1 MVVHSKVSKSS
12 AMAPAAKRLKASSL
26 AACFSCIRPTKDEDH
41 ESPEEEM
48 PLATKKAH
56 PTVEKTKKA
65 EKVTAIDFSLCG
77 LSSFPEEET
86 AAHSST
92 VQSLILVGNKIS
104 SLPKGNLQQF
114 SKLKELDL
122 SDNCISQLPEEIS
135 TLSRLST
142 LRLSGNSLESLPEC
156 LSKLKHLRILDASS
170 NPLSSFPGCILGMH
184 SLQELLLS
192 DVGIE
197 NIPDSVGKMT
207 KLSVLD
213 LRENLL
219 SSLPESLSGLKKLK
233 VLILGQ
239 NDFSE
244 LPRVI
249 SKLLSLEELWVDNN
263 RLPEVPPHLGSLS
276 LLRQF
281 DASCNQIDTVS
292 GELGKCRF
300 LEYLSL
306 STNDIVRLPEEIAT
320 LEKLVTLKIED
331 NQIEALPANAGELSN
346 LEELDAGENYLSELP
361 PLFAGQWRSL
371 QVLLLNDNDLELLP
385 EGIGECSALRM
396 IDVRSNRLTRL
407 PDSLDKLKD
416 LRVVNATGNLIEE
429 ISEMVDNL
437 KTLQAMW
444 VSDAQRTSVPK
455 WSESAT
461 RKKYKEGARK
471 VTFSEAEEG
480 KTEEEVSSDC
490 SGSPNKRTPTP
501 FQKELRALEKK
512 AKGARTQQQLQP
524 PPPQRRKDSRARRSS
539 SSESRQM
546 ELEAMAAAA
555 AASKVEEMPRV
566 EENAKEGACEERVL
580 PDSAVQAKVPELIQT
595 DADVIFSEPEE
606 PSAAKVESAA
616 EAPAVNSAPPI
627 KATPAAVTA
636 TAAETAAAM
645 AAATP
650 AATAAAAVKKA
661 ERGNGE
667 NEKDFAQ
674 AAISTGEYQDD
685 DEELKQFEEL
695 ERSLIFANSDAALCP
710 AASVMAA
717 AALEHDKTR
726 KEEEEE
732 ALVLTTSRPGS
743 LVEDQEVALVPMDDD
758 DLEPEDVD
766 QSLAAA
772 IAENAQPTQDLA
784 ANNYMYTSEKADI
797 KKPTAS
803 NIPTGPGA
811 RRVPRLSTGTKE
823 HNNNSITSRIP
834 TAKSPTLTSSH
845 LNDNSIGNRRSIT
858 SPPLSG
864 IPAPRKTSSD
874 IPHSRQSC
882 SPVVTS
888 SSGEGASR
896 MPKSSGGAAT
906 PSTRYGIKF
915 LKNPLA
921 ELIFFG

>member
-1 MVVHSKVSKSS
+1 
-12 AMAPAAKRLKASSL
+12 MAPAAKRLKASSL
-26 AACFSCIRPTKDEDH
+26 AACFSCIRPIKDEDH

-56 PTVEKTKKA
+56 PAVEKTKKA

-77 LSSFPEEET
+77 LSSFPEEEA

-104 SLPKGNLQQF
+104 SLPKGNLRQF
-114 SKLKELDL
+114 SKLRELDL

-170 NPLSSFPGCILGMH
+170 NPLSSFPGCIIGMH

-192 DVGIE
+192 DVGLE

-249 SKLLSLEELWVDNN
+249 SKLSNLEELWVDNN

-306 STNDIVRLPEEIAT
+306 STNDIVGLPEEIAT

-331 NQIEALPANAGELSN
+331 NQIEALPANAGELSS

-437 KTLQAMW
+437 KTLQALW
-444 VSDAQRTSVPK
+444 VSDAQRKSVPK

-480 KTEEEVSSDC
+480 KTEEEEVSSDC
-490 SGSPNKRTPTP
+490 SGSLNKRTPTP
-501 FQKELRALEKK
+501 FQRELRALEKK

-524 PPPQRRKDSRARRSS
+524 PPPQRRKDNRARRSS

-546 ELEAMAAAA
+546 ELEAMAAA

-566 EENAKEGACEERVL
+566 EENAKEGACEEREL
-580 PDSAVQAKVPELIQT
+580 PDSAAQAKVSELIKT
-595 DADVIFSEPEE
+595 DAVIFSEPEE

-616 EAPAVNSAPPI
+616 EAPAVILAPPI

-661 ERGNGE
+661 EGENGE
-667 NEKDFAQ
+667 NEDFAQ

-732 ALVLTTSRPGS
+732 ALVLATSRPGS

-772 IAENAQPTQDLA
+772 IAENSQPTQDLA

-834 TAKSPTLTSSH
+834 TAKSPTLTSSD

-915 LKNPLA
+915 KKTFSRA
-921 ELIFFG
+921 IFFWLIVQDTCT